1 MVREQISR
9 GLDHDPNFRW
19 RGEAVTRIENLSDI
33 IFALTLSLFV
43 ASASPPGVY
52 QELWPHLLTIF
63 PVAAGFLMLLSIWND
78 HFTFFRRY
86 GVADTK
92 VIFIN
97 AMLLLVIL
105 FFAYPLRFSFDSL
118 FAFILGAAMDDWSMM
133 DALGIATYRDA
144 GKIIAVVSLML
155 VIIYSLFHW
164 MYLHALNK
172 ADLLEL
178 TPSEIAITRRSI
190 WMHRFQVL
198 INALVTYLAIFT
210 IMGPFAAFLGILN
223 WPAALI
229 VEARIKL
236 PTGAESTPQ

>member
-1 MVREQISR
+1 MIREHITK
-9 GLDHDPNFRW
+9 GLDHDPNFSW
-19 RGEAVTRIENLSDI
+19 RGETVTRIENLSDI

-52 QELWPHLLTIF
+52 AELWPHLLTIF
-63 PVAAGFLMLLSIWND
+63 PVAAGFAMLLSIWSD

-97 AMLLLVIL
+97 AVLLLVIL

-118 FAFILGAAMDDWSMM
+118 FAFIIGAATNNWSMM
-133 DALGIATYRDA
+133 DELGIANYRQA
-144 GKIIAVVSLML
+144 GEIIAIVSIML
-155 VIIYSLFHW
+155 VLIYWLYHW

-172 ADLLEL
+172 AELLEL
-178 TPSEIAITRRSI
+178 SPSEIAITRRSI
-190 WMHRFQVL
+190 WSHRFQIV
-198 INALVTYLAIFT
+198 INAVVTYLAIFT
-210 IMGPFAAFLGILN
+210 IAGPFAAFLGILN

-229 VEARIKL
+229 IHSMIKL
-236 PTGAESTPQ
+236 PTDPESTPQ

>member
-1 MVREQISR
+1 MIREHIAK

-43 ASASPPGVY
+43 SSASPPGMY
-52 QELWPHLLTIF
+52 SELWPHLLTIF
-63 PVAAGFLMLLSIWND
+63 PVAAGFAMLLSIWNE

-92 VIFIN
+92 IIFIN
-97 AMLLLVIL
+97 SVLLLVIL
-105 FFAYPLRFSFDSL
+105 FFAYPLRFAFDSL
-118 FAFILGAAMDDWSMM
+118 FAFILGSMGDWSMM
-133 DALGIATYRDA
+133 DTLGISTYRQA
-144 GKIIAVVSLML
+144 GEIIAIVSTLL
-155 VIIYSLFHW
+155 VIIYTLYHW

-172 ADLLEL
+172 AELLEL

-190 WMHRFQVL
+190 WSHRFQIF
-198 INALVTYLAIFT
+198 INAVVTYLAVFT
-210 IMGPFAAFLGILN
+210 ILGPFAAFLGILN

-229 VEARIKL
+229 IHARIKL
-236 PTGAESTPQ
+236 PSDTESTPQ